1 MNILTIVNK
10 LCSHN
15 DFMPAELYTFNGGD
29 VYVRYE
35 LEQKEEFNEFLK
47 KSEYNESGVYT
58 VYSYGYH
65 FPMYVFKD
73 LTWYENSDKYSVST
87 SKQQTQMRPN
97 SVTEFKLKN
106 TEQLKRLI

>member
-1 MNILTIVNK
+1 VKISNK
-10 LCSHN
+10 
-15 DFMPAELYTFNGGD
+15 DGGLYTSNFS
-29 VYVRYE
+29 
-35 LEQKEEFNEFLK
+35 EFKGNNTFA
-47 KSEYNESGVYT
+47 EYSESGVYT

-73 LTWYENSDKYSVST
+73 LTWYENSDKYSAST